1 MHIIHDDGSDQHS
14 NIGNSGGISVERN
27 GINHIPVCGD
37 CHKILIID
45 CHLDNIDR
53 ISTLL
58 KSAFPDCGIIT
69 AQSGDDGIKEAV
81 TKLPDTIILNINME
95 EVDGYDICRKL
106 KQNKKTKQIPIIMIS
121 SIENNKKSMSL
132 GMKSHLNQ
140 ESKYRINP
148 PESEPDACFPE
159 PIDDYVLIAQ
169 VKLSLRIKRLTDKLI
184 LHKSILRKTIREKR
198 IKLRDK
204 EAMFRVLFEQSP
216 NSLVLLDAKTGKILH
231 FNGNACTTLGYTW
244 DEFKNLEMS
253 DIEAADA
260 ENKFSERMDNII
272 ARGYDS
278 FETKYVKKDGS
289 ILNILFKAKIFF
301 LKEKSFIHS
310 VWIDITE
317 RKLAE
322 EQQKKLETQLNQA
335 RKMESIGVLA
345 GGVAHDFNNI
355 LSIIMGNAQL
365 ARMDAGD
372 DKNLKRH
379 LDDILE
385 AGQRG
390 ADLTRQLLT
399 FSRKQIISPKII
411 NLNKALE
418 TTKKMLGRLIGEDIE
433 LVISNDPELWPVLMD
448 PGQVDQII
456 INVAVNAR
464 DAMPRG
470 GKIIF
475 ETANKVLDRKYF
487 EVRNLN
493 PEPGR
498 YVLLRIKDSGI
509 GMTRETVQHIF
520 DPFFTTKE
528 KGRGTGLGLSTVY
541 GIVKQNKGFIWVDT
555 KPGIGT
561 SFEIYLPA
569 SETQRDKNETA
580 TNSMN
585 QSDYEPYETILI
597 AEDDIGLLKIA
608 ERILKSKGY
617 TILSAH
623 NGEDALKIAEQ
634 YPHSIHLLLSD
645 VVMPKLNGNELAK
658 KIKSLYPEI
667 RVIFMSGY
675 TNDIIDNH
683 GVLKPGLKFIEK
695 PFLSEDLERI
705 VREVLTSDKNK

>member
-14 NIGNSGGISVERN
+14 NIGNSDGISVEGK

-37 CHKILIID
+37 CHKILVID

-53 ISTLL
+53 ISALL
-58 KSAFPDCGIIT
+58 KSVFPDCGVIT
-69 AQSGDDGIKEAV
+69 AQSSDDGIKEAV
-81 TKLPDTIILNINME
+81 DKLPDTIILNIEMAE
-95 EVDGYDICRKL
+95 AEDYAICRKL
-106 KQNKKTKQIPIIMIS
+106 KQNKRTKQIPIIMIS
-121 SIENNKKSMSL
+121 PIENNKESVNFR
-132 GMKSHLNQ
+132 MKSDLNN
-140 ESKYRINP
+140 ETKYILNY
-148 PESEPDACFPE
+148 PESEIDTYLPG
-159 PIDDYVLIAQ
+159 PIDSYVLAAQ
-169 VKLSLRIKRLTDKLI
+169 IKSSLHIKRLTDKLI

-231 FNGNACTTLGYTW
+231 FNENACTTLGYSW

-253 DIEAADA
+253 DIEAVDA
-260 ENKFSERMDNII
+260 KNKFSDHMENII
-272 ARGYDS
+272 AKGYDS
-278 FETKYVKKDGS
+278 FETKHVTKDGN
-289 ILNILFKAKIFF
+289 ILNILFKAKVFF

-322 EQQKKLETQLNQA
+322 EQQKKLEIQLNQA

-365 ARMDAGD
+365 ARMDAGND
-372 DKNLKRH
+372 EKLKRH
-379 LDDILE
+379 LNDILE

-411 NLNKALE
+411 NLNKSLE

-470 GKIIF
+470 GKIVF

-487 EVRNLN
+487 EVRNLD
-493 PEPGR
+493 PEPGK
-498 YVLLRIKDSGI
+498 YVMLRIKDTGI
-509 GMTRETVQHIF
+509 GMTKETLQHIF

-561 SFEIYLPA
+561 DFEIYLPA
-569 SETQRDKNETA
+569 SKTEETKNA
-580 TNSMN
+580 KIPNSIN
-585 QSDYEPYETILI
+585 RCDYQPSETILI

-623 NGEDALKIAEQ
+623 NGEEALKIAEQ

-645 VVMPKLNGNELAK
+645 VVMPKLNGNELAE
-658 KIKSLYPEI
+658 KIKSFYPDI
-667 RVIFMSGY
+667 KVIFMSGY

-705 VREVLTSDKNK
+705 VMEVLTSDKNK